1 MAVFF
6 YGRITMHSG
15 LSDMVLVQQE
25 IAPANLA
32 ANANTN
38 TLDMQG
44 WDGVEFEFAIGVMAS
59 GVTFDAYV
67 QTSANSNFSG
77 PANLANAVLTQV
89 ANTSNATL
97 QILDVYRPAARYVR
111 CSTIPGAGV
120 FTSVVSRRYR
130 RGGILPPTQAA
141 TTNQVVKIVV
151 N

>member
-1 MAVFF
+1 
-6 YGRITMHSG
+6 MHAP
-15 LSDMVLVQQE
+15 LSDLVLAQQE

-32 ANANTN
+32 ANTN
-38 TLDMQG
+38 STTIDMQG

-77 PANLANAVLTQV
+77 PVNLANAVLTQV

-97 QILDVYRPAARYVR
+97 QILDVYRPSARYVR
-111 CSTIPGAGV
+111 LSTVPGAGV

-130 RGGILPPTQAA
+130 RGGLLPPTQAA
-141 TTNQVVKIVV
+141 TTNQRVSVVA

>member
-1 MAVFF
+1 M
-6 YGRITMHSG
+6 GHSA
-15 LSDMVLVQQE
+15 LSDSVLVKQE

-32 ANANTN
+32 ANANGT

-44 WDGVEFEFAIGVMAS
+44 WEGVEFEFAIGVMAS

-67 QTSANSNFSG
+67 QGSANSNFSG
-77 PANLANAVLTQV
+77 PTNITNAVLTQV

-97 QILDVYRPAARYVR
+97 QLLDVYKPSLRYVR
-111 CSTIPGAGV
+111 VSTIPGAGV

-130 RGGILPPTQAA
+130 RDGILPPTQET
-141 TTNQVVKIVV
+141 TTNQRVAVVV